1 MMAELFLPVLSH
13 FENENPWSASA
24 GRLRYRIVPTVA
36 TVPEES
42 VLTAEVWEGPWA
54 YEFAQAEETR
64 SFPLSQEGL
73 NLLPG
78 WLEQWRLNVESRPR
92 RTLSEDIA
100 RRDAVLAAR
109 TVRGDA

>member
-1 MMAELFLPVLSH
+1 MAKLFLPVLSH
-13 FENENPWSASA
+13 FENQNPWSASA

-36 TVPEES
+36 AASEES

-54 YEFAQAEETR
+54 YEFAQVEETR

-73 NLLPG
+73 DLLPG
-78 WLEQWRLNVESRPR
+78 WLEQWHLTMEARPR

-100 RRDAVLAAR
+100 RRDAALAIHAGE
-109 TVRGDA
+109 GDA